1 MTRKSPTILIV
12 DDERHIV
19 EVLAR
24 RLQQA
29 GFNVATASCVS
40 EAIASAGESPP
51 ALIVTDLQMPG
62 GSGLD
67 LAQSVR
73 ANPTLR
79 DVPIILLSARGFL
92 ADVRRLHSLRITTVM
107 EKPFSSRK
115 VCEEVGRIL
124 GTDTEPGIGGMWL
137 NHPDSEAA

>member
-1 MTRKSPTILIV
+1 MHHRRSHILIV

-29 GFNVATASCVS
+29 GFDVATASCVS
-40 EAIASAGESPP
+40 EALASAGESPP

-73 ANPTLR
+73 ADPALR

-92 ADVRRLHSLRITTVM
+92 ADVRCLHSLRITAVM

-115 VCEEVGRIL
+115 VCEKISRIL
-124 GTDTEPGIGGMWL
+124 SADPEPRISGTWL